1 MDTDGYKVPPLTL
14 LKRDSENQP
23 KEIVDTVMQQNERMI
38 IDTVSK
44 IDE

>member
-1 MDTDGYKVPPLTL
+1 MDTDGYKVPTL
-14 LKRDSENQP
+14 NLIKRESENQP
-23 KEIVDTVMQQNERMI
+23 KEIMDTVIQQNERMI